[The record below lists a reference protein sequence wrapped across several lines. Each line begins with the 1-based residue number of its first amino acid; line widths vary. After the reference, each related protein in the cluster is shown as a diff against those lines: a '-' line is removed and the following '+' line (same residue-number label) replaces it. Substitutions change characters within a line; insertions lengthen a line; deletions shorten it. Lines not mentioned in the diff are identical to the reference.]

1 MNLLKKQP
9 QWDPHLQKN
18 QNRSES
24 KKFLLLPLPLF
35 LLLLPLPLFLLLLL
49 LSLLPLLLS
58 LTLSLSLFVMFH
70 SPPSPPDM
78 PDRQSV
84 EQLPTPTKE
93 ETRMLKLWNV
103 GKYVR
108 THIQ

>member
-24 KKFLLLPLPLF
+24 KK

-103 GKYVR
+103 GKYVH
-108 THIQ
+108 TYIQ

>member
-1 MNLLKKQP
+1 MNLPKKQP

-24 KKFLLLPLPLF
+24 KK
-35 LLLLPLPLFLLLLL
+35 LLLLPLPLFLLLF

-58 LTLSLSLFVMFH
+58 LTLSLSLFVVFH